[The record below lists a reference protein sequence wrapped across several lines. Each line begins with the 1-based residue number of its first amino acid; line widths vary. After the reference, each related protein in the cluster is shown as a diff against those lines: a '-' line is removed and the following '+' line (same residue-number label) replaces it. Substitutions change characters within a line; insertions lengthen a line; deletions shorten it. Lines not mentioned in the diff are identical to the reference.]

1 MSDVLLLVDVLQ
13 AFDHEDGSRLLSS
26 FRSRADGLV
35 SVLSTAREAGVPIVY
50 ANDDG
55 GRFDGDG
62 PALVERALAGPAG
75 DTVELIRPN
84 EGEALVLK
92 PRYSAFIGTPLELLL
107 RELDA
112 RRILL
117 CGTAT
122 EMCVAQTA
130 ISARE
135 LGYQVSVLAP
145 ACACVD
151 EEDERLALD
160 YLERIVGCRIVTD
173 VGGEIAGE
181 CERLSS
187 QPREEAAWVG
197 R

>member
-1 MSDVLLLVDVLQ
+1 M
-13 AFDHEDGSRLLSS
+13 LSS

-35 SVLSTAREAGVPIVY
+35 SVLSAARRAGLPIVY

-62 PALVERALAGPAG
+62 RALVERALAGPAG

-107 RELDA
+107 RELGA

-173 VGGEIAGE
+173 VGGEVAGE
-181 CERLSS
+181 RERFRS
-187 QPREEAAWVG
+187 QRREERECAG